1 MCDPPDT
8 SLVSNLNGADKYGE
22 LHRYVF
28 ICVYARKRRLCSRW
42 EALFRRGK
50 KTSTTRTY
58 THTCAAKNNLCVP
71 ISQKCEMFYNGN
83 KCRALVYCNEDDDC
97 VCMTR
102 RKDRTRQD
110 LREQYL
116 LRVFLATTKQSAS
129 ARTWTTSSNCNKI
142 TPGQRQVQVHL
153 LQLQQTQGL
162 NLLNTLAVTT
172 TTTRAPSTTAIMGP
186 ASMN

>member
-1 MCDPPDT
+1 MR
-8 SLVSNLNGADKYGE
+8 SSIQKRKENKYYSY
-22 LHRYVF
+22 LYS
-28 ICVYARKRRLCSRW
+28 YLCS
-42 EALFRRGK
+42 K
-50 KTSTTRTY
+50 KQLMRPYLS
-58 THTCAAKNNLCVP
+58 
-71 ISQKCEMFYNGN
+71 KCEMFYNGD
-83 KCRALVYCNEDDDC
+83 KCRAFSDCNEDDGC

-172 TTTRAPSTTAIMGP
+172 TTRAPLTTVITGP